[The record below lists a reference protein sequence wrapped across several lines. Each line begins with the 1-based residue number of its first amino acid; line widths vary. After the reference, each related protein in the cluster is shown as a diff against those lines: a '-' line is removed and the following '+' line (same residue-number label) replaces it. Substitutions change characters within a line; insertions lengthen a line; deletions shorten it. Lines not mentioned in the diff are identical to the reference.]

1 MKNRIGS
8 RIAELRNRAGM
19 SQECLAERY
28 GVSRQTISC
37 WENGTQEPKA
47 ESLILLCPALNVT
60 VTEFFAGVEGADV
73 CGCDERG
80 EKDSALQEAEMEIAI
95 SEEVGSPQ
103 APCADQNARAS
114 FPMDE
119 ETAWASPYSVCDN
132 HPYDRK
138 IDRQKTIGG
147 WLMAGISVFSFV
159 IVCLTF
165 FLCSVTISEPMGDLT
180 KTVYAGLEGL
190 NEQIL
195 ILLWM
200 LLIILCVLLVVM
212 IVFFIKVRKKI
223 KKLEECQ
230 VSLTRLSGKPYKDVK
245 RT

>member
-1 MKNRIGS
+1 MKNRIGR

-19 SQECLAERY
+19 SQECLAERC

-73 CGCDERG
+73 CGCDEGG

-114 FPMDE
+114 FPKDK
-119 ETAWASPYSVCDN
+119 ETVWASTYPAWVYD
-132 HPYDRK
+132 PYDRK

-147 WLMAGISVFSFV
+147 WLMTGISVFSFV
-159 IVCLTF
+159 IVFLTF
-165 FLCSVTISEPMGDLT
+165 FLCSVTMSESFGDLQ
-180 KTVYAGLEGL
+180 KRIYAGLEGL

-200 LLIILCVLLVVM
+200 LLILLCVLLVVM

-230 VSLTRLSGKPYKDVK
+230 VSLTRLSGKPDKDVK